1 MKNRQKTK
9 PPAVPVVQPVS
20 TVSLE
25 DRAHELYMEHQKQAW
40 ADCQSG
46 SDEFDKSILTY
57 STAGLGVS
65 LVFLKDLVPLQ
76 QVVGVLLLYASW
88 VLFGIAILVTV
99 FSFQL
104 SVLSQ
109 EKHLEHLREYYLER
123 EAESLNAP
131 NRAATWVGRL
141 KWVSGLC
148 FVLAMVGTIAFSI
161 WNLEEA
167 KHMSDNHRKV
177 PVNLQEGRKLPG
189 MTPLDLGKGRQPG
202 AITPLPAAP
211 QAPVP
216 PPPQTPATK

>member
-131 NRAATWVGRL
+131 NRAA
-141 KWVSGLC
+141 
-148 FVLAMVGTIAFSI
+148 
-161 WNLEEA
+161 
-167 KHMSDNHRKV
+167 HMSDNHRKV